1 MVHQNAH
8 YLKLKGSTYYY
19 TRRVPK
25 SLQKYASV
33 NRVEVCLH
41 TKHESS
47 ALRQSRLLSAE
58 LEEQWAILRRKEA
71 TSCLLRCS
79 GVEKVGAGSRQKQA
93 ENSAIYAVL
102 AHLKARLQIWN
113 TNARAVT
120 DGFGHGVRDGNGNIV
135 INAS

>member
-1 MVHQNAH
+1 M
-8 YLKLKGSTYYY
+8 
-19 TRRVPK
+19 
-25 SLQKYASV
+25 
-33 NRVEVCLH
+33 H

-58 LEEQWAILRRKEA
+58 LEEQWAILRGKEA
-71 TSCLLRCS
+71 TSCLLRCF
-79 GVEKVGAGSRQKQA
+79 GVEKVGAGSWQKQA

-102 AHLKARLQIWN
+102 AHPKARLQIWN
-113 TNARAVT
+113 ANARAVT

>member
-1 MVHQNAH
+1 
-8 YLKLKGSTYYY
+8 
-19 TRRVPK
+19 
-25 SLQKYASV
+25 
-33 NRVEVCLH
+33 
-41 TKHESS
+41 
-47 ALRQSRLLSAE
+47 
-58 LEEQWAILRRKEA
+58 
-71 TSCLLRCS
+71 LRCF

-113 TNARAVT
+113 ANARAVT

>member
-25 SLQKYASV
+25 ALQKYASV

-47 ALRQSRLLSAE
+47 GLRQSRLLSAE
-58 LEEQWAILRRKEA
+58 LEERWAILRGKEA
-71 TSCLLRCS
+71 TSCLLRCF
-79 GVEKVGAGSRQKQA
+79 GVEKVGAGSWQKQA

-113 TNARAVT
+113 ANARAVT